1 MTTNPLDD
9 FKNYLLK
16 RGYSNS
22 SAQSYVSSVDAFY
35 QWAEHV
41 GVADPVFATYADM
54 LDYLKH
60 LREKDVTS
68 RTAQGYFIA
77 LGHYFD
83 YLVHCQK
90 TTTNPVRYLK
100 IKTDQARTLYPI
112 LSRPQ
117 LEALYTN
124 FENKPIRAT
133 KPSAIASTFRRKIT
147 VGFMVYQG
155 LDTHALAQ
163 LTTEDLNLDKGT
175 IHIPATRSHNE
186 RTLTL
191 QSAQIMEL
199 YRYQAEIRSQ
209 LLAHFAT
216 DTNKLLVHGYTNY
229 RDAHRRLIQ
238 RVKKQDTSIR
248 SAQQI
253 KASVITHWLRAY
265 NLREVQYMAGH
276 RNVIS
281 TEAYLRNDTEGL
293 QLDIDRFHP
302 LNKIAPGR

>member
-1 MTTNPLDD
+1 MDQK
-9 FKNYLLK
+9 FEKHLLK
-16 RGYSNS
+16 KGYSNN
-22 SAQSYVSSVDAFY
+22 SAQSYSISVDAFY
-35 QWAEHV
+35 QWADKKLP
-41 GVADPVFATYADM
+41 DPAFATYSDM
-54 LDYLKH
+54 LDYLKY
-60 LREKDVTS
+60 LRERDITS
-68 RTAQGYFIA
+68 RTVQGYFIA

-83 YLVHCQK
+83 YLIHCQ
-90 TTTNPVRYLK
+90 TITSNPVRYLK
-100 IKTDQARTLYPI
+100 IKADQSRTLYPI
-112 LSRPQ
+112 LPRPQ

-124 FENKPIRAT
+124 FENKPIKNS

-163 LTTEDLNLDKGT
+163 LTAEDLNLNAGT

-199 YRYQAEIRSQ
+199 YRYQSEIRSQ
-209 LLAHFAT
+209 LLEHFPQ
-216 DTNKLLVHGYTNY
+216 NSNQLLVHGYAQY

-238 RVKKQDTSIR
+238 RLQKQDPSIL
-248 SAQQI
+248 SARHI
-253 KASVITHWLRAY
+253 RASVITHWLKAY

-276 RNVIS
+276 RQVHS
-281 TEAYLRNDTEGL
+281 TEAYQRNDTEGL

-302 LNKIAPGR
+302 MNL